1 MVYEAHKV
9 IKPKVILDTG
19 IDILKDRSV
28 ASHLVTRDGFEK
40 FDGAEGDTVNVKV
53 PEPLKVRE
61 YALGNDR
68 SQPIIT
74 DTTGEISV
82 PMKVEKSRNY
92 SAIKLTDEQRMFDF
106 DGAWGDL
113 QFRQLEAL
121 AGYNQF
127 KIIDQVLNAPYAIQ
141 RKVDATTQSIKDQA
155 ALGRDPIYNAF
166 VDATR
171 DLKRLRA
178 PGTGY
183 VALAGSGAV
192 AEIKKNQ
199 KLVSAEGTGTGALA
213 EVMVGKI
220 GGVTVVEDPLIPD
233 DEVHIFVKSAFLFYN
248 AAPPLPQSVPFAQ
261 SAAVDGF
268 ALSWLMDY
276 DTAFLV
282 DRSVFQTIVGYSY
295 TRDLVEI
302 QDTAGAPHISDET
315 YFTRGIKLKFQFQGS
330 NTVEE
335 WAPGDGSDH
344 EGGDPESYLAL
355 AFNKK
360 KLAAPTSTGQ
370 YFPGVL
376 GVPGVLPS
384 DDAEGGEEQGEG

>member
-1 MVYEAHKV
+1 MVYKEHGV
-9 IKPKVILDTG
+9 IKPEVILDTG

-53 PEPLKVRE
+53 PEPLRVRE
-61 YALGNDR
+61 YALRNDR
-68 SQPIIT
+68 SQPIVT

-92 SAIKLTDEQRMFDF
+92 SAIKLSDEQRMFDF

-113 QFRQLEAL
+113 QFRQLEAI

-127 KIIDQVLNAPYAIQ
+127 KIIDQILNAPYEVQ
-141 RKVDATTQSIKDQA
+141 RKVDATPTAIKEQA
-155 ALGRDPIYNAF
+155 TMGRDPIYNAF

-199 KLVSAEGTGTGALA
+199 KLTSAEGTGPSALA

-220 GGVTVVEDPLIPD
+220 GGVTVLEDPLIPD

-248 AAPPLPQSVPFAQ
+248 AAPPLPQSVPFAS

-276 DTAFLV
+276 DTSFLV

-295 TRDLVEI
+295 TRDLVEV
-302 QDTAGAPHISDET
+302 QDTQGAPHISDET
-315 YFTRGIKLKFQFQGS
+315 FFTRGIKLKFQFADS
-330 NTVEE
+330 DSVEE
-335 WAPGDGSDH
+335 WAPGDGG
-344 EGGDPESYLAL
+344 ERPGGNPESFLAL
-355 AFNKK
+355 AFNKQ
-360 KLAAPTSTGQ
+360 KLAATDATGQ
-370 YFPGVL
+370 AFPGVL

-384 DDAEGGEEQGEG
+384 GS

>member
-1 MVYEAHKV
+1 MVYESHNK

-19 IDILKDRSV
+19 IEILKDRSI

-40 FDGAEGDTVNVKV
+40 FAGAEGDTVNVKV
-53 PEPLKVRE
+53 PEPLRVRE

-68 SQPIIT
+68 SQPIVT

-82 PMKVEKSRNY
+82 PLKVERTRNY
-92 SAIKLTDEQRMFDF
+92 SAIKLSDEQRMFDF

-113 QFRQLEAL
+113 QFRQLEAI

-127 KIIDQVLNAPYAIQ
+127 KIIDQVVNAPYVIQ
-141 RKVDATTQSIKDQA
+141 RKVDATPASIKAQA
-155 ALGRDPIYNAF
+155 ELGRDPIYNAF

-248 AAPPLPQSVPFAQ
+248 AAPALPQSVPFAS

-295 TRDLVEI
+295 TRDLIEV
-302 QDTAGAPHISDET
+302 QDTQGAPHVSDET
-315 YFTRGIKLKFQFQGS
+315 YFTRGIKLKFQFAESDAVQ
-330 NTVEE
+330 E
-335 WAPGDGSDH
+335 WAPGDGGEQ
-344 EGGDPESYLAL
+344 EGGDPESFLAL

-360 KLAAPTSTGQ
+360 RLAATDATGQ
-370 YFPGVL
+370 PFPGVL

-384 DDAEGGEEQGEG
+384 GDAGDGSGES